1 MARPWISIAI
11 PSFNR
16 AELLLRAVG
25 SVQAQTDPNWELFI
39 IDDQSTDSA
48 WNVAQMLTNQD
59 ERIQCE
65 RNAHNRGLA
74 GNFSYAATKGQAP
87 YVLLLAAD
95 DQLAPDFLERMRK
108 TGMQRGGLGLLCGRR
123 VLFYPRTK
131 RRVPYAIPL
140 EGQYAPGSTVARA
153 LANGNL
159 YGLYSSVVMRREALR
174 AVGGIASDN
183 PWAGDYE
190 AFARIAAREPI
201 WFEPQAI
208 VYQHVD
214 QSTQTS
220 HFLRSGQLVSYEMMT
235 LSRLLADP
243 AVSRHL
249 SPNDVRNA
257 WRRIHA
263 LEWSVTLYRWLHG
276 QWQRAPSPSSIGGS
290 THAVIPSCSMG
301 EIAGTTLRLIYQRWR
316 LTY

>member
-1 MARPWISIAI
+1 MAKPWISIAI

-16 AELLLRAVG
+16 AELLLRAIR
-25 SVQAQTDPNWELFI
+25 SVQNQSDQEWELFI
-39 IDDQSTDSA
+39 VDDQSTDSA
-48 WNVAQMLTNQD
+48 WDVAQMVSKQD
-59 ERIQCE
+59 PRIHCQ
-65 RNAHNRGLA
+65 RNHQNRGLA

-108 TGMQRGGLGLLCGRR
+108 ISMHRVDLGLLCGRR

-140 EGQYAPGSTVARA
+140 AGRYAPGTTVARA

-159 YGLYSSVVMRREALR
+159 YGLYSSVVMRRESLR

-190 AFARIAAREPI
+190 AFVRIAAREPI
-201 WFEPQAI
+201 WFEPGAI

-214 QSTQTS
+214 NSTQTTA
-220 HFLRSGQLVSYEMMT
+220 FLRSGRLVHYESET
-235 LSRLLADP
+235 LERLLDDP
-243 AVSRHL
+243 VIAELL
-249 SPNDVRNA
+249 SPEDRVAA
-257 WRRIHA
+257 WQRIHA
-263 LEWSVTLYRWLHG
+263 LQWSVTVFHMLREPWRRSEFG
-276 QWQRAPSPSSIGGS
+276 ISSQALKTLKQHHCS
-290 THAVIPSCSMG
+290 SVAVFRTMV
-301 EIAGTTLRLIYQRWR
+301 RLVYQRWR

>member
-1 MARPWISIAI
+1 MAKPWISIAI

-16 AELLLRAVG
+16 AELLLRAIR
-25 SVQAQTDPNWELFI
+25 SVQNQSDQEWELFI
-39 IDDQSTDSA
+39 VDDQSTDSA
-48 WNVAQMLTNQD
+48 WDVAQMVSKQD
-59 ERIQCE
+59 PRIHCQ
-65 RNAHNRGLA
+65 RNHQNRGLA

-108 TGMQRGGLGLLCGRR
+108 IGMHRVGLLCGRR

-131 RRVPYAIPL
+131 RRIPYAIPL

-159 YGLYSSVVMRREALR
+159 YGLYSSVVMRRDALR

-190 AFARIAAREPI
+190 AFVRIAARESI
-201 WFEPQAI
+201 WFEPKAI

-214 QSTQTS
+214 HSTQTS

-235 LSRLLADP
+235 LSHLLSDP
-243 AVSRHL
+243 AVIRHL
-249 SPNDVRNA
+249 APNDVRNA

-276 QWQRAPSPSSIGGS
+276 QWQRAPSPSAIEGI
-290 THAVIPSCSMG
+290 THAVIPSCSVG
-301 EIAGTTLRLIYQRWR
+301 EIAGTTIRLIYQRWR